1 MIELTVLKTKDLDTV
16 ICSALL
22 WAYWQV
28 TSPWLDQEEQVS
40 GLFTSLANKPS
51 PLKPQPLL

>member
-1 MIELTVLKTKDLDTV
+1 MVELTVLNTKDLGTV

-28 TSPWLDQEEQVS
+28 TSPWLDKEEQVS
-40 GLFTSLANKPS
+40 GLFTDKSS
-51 PLKPQPLL
+51 PLKPEL